1 MINLGYVTED
11 QIIEALARQL
21 GVRLVDLSSM
31 IISRETAA
39 VIPLTLAER
48 YTVIPIKKEDKKLTL
63 AMVDPTNFFAI
74 DDVQM
79 VSGCEVEVVI
89 AAKREILRA
98 INQSY
103 GVQDLVEKAVNKLQ
117 PADTTTSS
125 EIQTTEDAPVISI
138 VNSLI
143 SQAIKDR
150 ASDIHIE
157 PQDNAVRVRFRVDGV
172 LREVVTFPQHSHAAI
187 ISRVKIMSE
196 MDIAEKRLPQ
206 DGRIKV
212 QEDARDIDIRVSTL
226 PTILGEKVVL
236 RILDK
241 NMLIVDSKGLGF
253 SDDNFQRVQK
263 LYAQS
268 QGMILV
274 TGPTGSGK
282 TTTLYTTLAEL
293 NSVEKNIITIEDPVE
308 YRLKGINQIQVN
320 QKAGLT
326 FASGLRS
333 LLRQDPNIVM
343 VGEVRDKETADIAIR
358 AALTGHLV
366 LSTLHTNNAPGAII
380 RLLDMGIEPFLVA
393 SSILGIIAQRLVR
406 VICTEC
412 KQSYSPKFDS
422 PERVFLGIASG
433 AEVTL
438 YRGAGC
444 THCEYTGYRGRIAI
458 HEVMPTSSA
467 LREAIKR
474 RASGDELAAIA
485 TKEGMSTIRDD
496 GTHKVLDGLTTAEEL
511 MRVAYTEI

>member
-1 MINLGYVTED
+1 MINLGDVTED

-31 IISRETAA
+31 SISRETAA
-39 VIPLTLAER
+39 AIPLTLAER
-48 YTVIPIKKEDKKLTL
+48 YTVIPIKKEAKKLTL
-63 AMVDPTNFFAI
+63 AMFDPTNFFAI

-89 AAKREILRA
+89 AAKQEILRA

-117 PADTTTSS
+117 PAETTISL
-125 EIQTTEDAPVISI
+125 ELQTTEDAPVISI

-143 SQAIKDR
+143 SQAIKER

-212 QEDARDIDIRVSTL
+212 QEDTRDIDIRVSTL

-241 NMLIVDSKGLGF
+241 SRLIVDSKGLGF

-326 FASGLRS
+326 FANGLRS

-343 VGEVRDKETADIAIR
+343 VGEIRDKETADIAIR

-380 RLLDMGIEPFLVA
+380 RLLDMGIEPFLAA

-422 PERVFLGIASG
+422 PERVFLGIAAG

-458 HEVMPTSSA
+458 HEVMPTSSV
-467 LREAIKR
+467 LREAI
-474 RASGDELAAIA
+474 
-485 TKEGMSTIRDD
+485 
-496 GTHKVLDGLTTAEEL
+496 
-511 MRVAYTEI
+511 